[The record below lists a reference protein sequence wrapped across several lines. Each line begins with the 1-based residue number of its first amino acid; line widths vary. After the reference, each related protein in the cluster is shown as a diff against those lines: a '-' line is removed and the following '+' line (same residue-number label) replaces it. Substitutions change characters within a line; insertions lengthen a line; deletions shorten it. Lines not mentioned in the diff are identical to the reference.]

1 MRRLA
6 VGLAATGIGMVGA
19 LAAAAGARAQ
29 TPPPLPSATVTS
41 ASWSGETV
49 DGVVRTATTLAAAR
63 PTTTVR
69 KRSRPAAT
77 TTTAAPTV
85 ASTVASTA
93 NPATNPAPADADIAL
108 PNPLPASAGA
118 RPDDVWYRLRVCES
132 RNNYSINTGNGYYG
146 AYQFALATW
155 RGLGFTGYPHEAD
168 PDVQDAAARKL
179 QARAGWSAWPACARK
194 LGLR

>member
-1 MRRLA
+1 VAGVRSLAAGLA
-6 VGLAATGIGMVGA
+6 VAGIGAVGA
-19 LAAAAGARAQ
+19 LAVASGARAQ

-41 ASWSGETV
+41 SSWSGETV

-77 TTTAAPTV
+77 TTTAVTTVPPT
-85 ASTVASTA
+85 ANPT

-108 PNPLPASAGA
+108 PNPLPAA
-118 RPDDVWYRLRVCES
+118 RQDDVWYRLRVCES
-132 RNNYSINTGNGYYG
+132 RNNYAINTGNGYYG

-155 RGLGFTGYPHEAD
+155 RSLGFTGYPHEAD